1 MSLQTLF
8 FMDANSNS
16 FQVTSPSTTYSPPV
30 IGGNLVNTGDIG
42 NGSIT
47 MTSGNEATGGSL
59 DFSMNMGGG
68 GKKKG
73 GKKEAGAM
81 DMPDIP
87 DFMNLMPQWRR
98 NHSKKRLAVLL
109 I

>member
-1 MSLQTLF
+1 MSLQFLG

-16 FQVTSPSTTYSPPV
+16 FQVVSSSTTYSPTV

-42 NGSIT
+42 NGSIN
-47 MTSGNEATGGSL
+47 MTSDNKAKGGSL

-68 GKKKG
+68 RKKKG
-73 GKKEAGAM
+73 GKKQAGPM

-87 DFMNLMPQWRR
+87 DFMNLIGQSNLRR
-98 NHSKKRLAVLL
+98 HRLKVLL